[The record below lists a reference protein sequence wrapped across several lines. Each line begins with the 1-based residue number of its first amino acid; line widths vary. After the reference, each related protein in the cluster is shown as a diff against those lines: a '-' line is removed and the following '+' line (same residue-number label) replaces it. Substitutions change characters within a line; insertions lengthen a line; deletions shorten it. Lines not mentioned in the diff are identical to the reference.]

1 MIIQR
6 KQENAIDAMKIRYV
20 VITNGVS
27 IDGFKISLRIM
38 IIIKIHIRWNK
49 QALKNQQNIVII
61 SIPYVN
67 DDFLKFFKFYKIYYF
82 YLLFQNYYFLVLFFQ
97 LLVF

>member
-61 SIPYVN
+61 NIPYVN
-67 DDFLKFFKFYKIYYF
+67 DDFF
-82 YLLFQNYYFLVLFFQ
+82 
-97 LLVF
+97 